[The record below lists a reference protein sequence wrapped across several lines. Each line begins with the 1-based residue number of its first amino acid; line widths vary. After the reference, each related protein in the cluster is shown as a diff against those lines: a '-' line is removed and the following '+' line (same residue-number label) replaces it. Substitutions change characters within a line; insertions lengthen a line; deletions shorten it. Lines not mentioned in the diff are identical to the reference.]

1 MFIFAQKVSDNEQF
15 LQTLLTLYFRLSK
28 TYRFIIYWHL
38 DCVINCKQTSYLI
51 MDTKI
56 VKKKS
61 KLKIV
66 LVGLTIIVAGSLF
79 SLYFVKQKKTYNVS
93 AEDIQMEEVT
103 RGKFEDMLMLT
114 AQTQSLNSSLVNVL
128 EGGAIKEIFAE
139 DGQILTKGQPIAQVY
154 NPNTEFNYLN
164 QETGIMQQ
172 ISQMRSTLLELK
184 NQEFAQ
190 DKELLQSQNDYNTAL
205 QSFNLQKRLYDAQI
219 GKKTDYDISLQNLN
233 YQKQRKSIVEN
244 GAFNEKKS
252 RSSQMSAV
260 NSSIS
265 QMEKSLQILH
275 SNKNNFLIMAPAS
288 GRLSSFNV
296 SIGENLTTG
305 QSIGKI
311 DLMDGYKLVA
321 KVDEYYINKLQNGIK
336 GSLDNDSK
344 QYSVIITKILPEVKD
359 GQFSVELNFTDV
371 KPQNLKIGMTFG
383 VKMKLSADTQSV
395 MVPKGNF
402 YKDTNGKWI
411 FVVKGNKAE
420 KRNIVLGRENP
431 LFYEVVSGLK
441 SGETVITS
449 DYSDIK
455 KYEILEIKNKK

>member
-15 LQTLLTLYFRLSK
+15 LQTVLTLYFRLSK

-233 YQKQRKSIVEN
+233 YQKQRKLIVEN

-252 RSSQMSAV
+252 RSSQISAV

-402 YKDTNGKWI
+402 YKDTNGKLI

-455 KYEILEIKNKK
+455 KYEILEIKNNK

>member
-1 MFIFAQKVSDNEQF
+1 
-15 LQTLLTLYFRLSK
+15 
-28 TYRFIIYWHL
+28 
-38 DCVINCKQTSYLI
+38 

-233 YQKQRKSIVEN
+233 YQKQRKLIVEN

-252 RSSQMSAV
+252 RSSQISAV